1 MTTVALC
8 GVELR
13 SSSRAIGEEVRYPR
27 TFREFVEW
35 FPDDAACRAYLEQLR
50 WPHGFRCPACG
61 TSAEPWRLGD
71 GRLRCPTCRR
81 KVSVLA
87 GTIFADTKL
96 PLQTWFAAAWHVT
109 NQKSGASALGL
120 QRVLAIG
127 SYRTA
132 WALLHKLRRAMVR
145 PGRDRLRGEIE
156 VDETYASGT
165 ASGRR
170 GRSLGQAIVAVAV
183 ETRPAGRS
191 GRVRLARVP
200 DCSEPTLSA
209 FVCAVCEPGSVI
221 YTDGWKGYNGLAAA
235 GFVHVPTSLQAS
247 GDPAH
252 VVMPRAHRV
261 ASLLKRWLLG
271 THHGGMR
278 LRHLDYYLDEFTFRF
293 NRRGSRRRG
302 LLFHRLLEQAVQ
314 VDPAPIDSI
323 IGGRP

>member
-1 MTTVALC
+1 MTDVALLA
-8 GVELR
+8 VEPTPSR
-13 SSSRAIGEEVRYPR
+13 SGALEELGYPR
-27 TFREFVEW
+27 TFREFAEW
-35 FPDDAACRAYLEQLR
+35 FPDDAACRAFLERLR
-50 WPHGFRCPACG
+50 WPQGFRCPACG
-61 TSAEPWRLGD
+61 AHGEPWRLRD
-71 GRLRCPTCRR
+71 GRLRCATCRR
-81 KVSVLA
+81 KASVLA

-96 PLQTWFAAAWHVT
+96 PLQTWFAAAWYVT

-145 PGRDRLRGEIE
+145 PGRDRLQGEIE
-156 VDETYASGT
+156 VDETY
-165 ASGRR
+165 
-170 GRSLGQAIVAVAV
+170 LGQAPGRRALGRAIVAIAV
-183 ETRPAGRS
+183 EVRSAGRS

-200 DCSEPTLSA
+200 DCSEPSLTE
-209 FVCAVCEPGSVI
+209 FVEAVAEPGSVI

-235 GFVHVPTSLQAS
+235 GFIHVPTSMSAS

-252 VVMPRAHRV
+252 VAMPRSHRV

-278 LRHLDYYLDEFTFRF
+278 VRHLDYYLDEFTFRF
-293 NRRGSRRRG
+293 NRRSSRRRG
-302 LLFHRLLEQAVQ
+302 LLFLRLLEQAIQ
-314 VDPAPIDSI
+314 IDPVPISSL

>member
-1 MTTVALC
+1 ML
-8 GVELR
+8 
-13 SSSRAIGEEVRYPR
+13 EVQPQADRDAPETGAYPR
-27 TFREFVEW
+27 TFGEFAAW
-35 FPDDAACRAYLEQLR
+35 FPDEAACRAYLERLR
-50 WPHGFRCPACG
+50 WPEGFRCPVCG
-61 TSAEPWRLGD
+61 ARQEPWRLSE
-71 GRLRCPTCRR
+71 GRLRCPACRR

-96 PLQTWFAAAWHVT
+96 PLSTWFAAAWHVT

-145 PGRDRLRGEIE
+145 PGRERLRGEIE
-156 VDETYASGT
+156 VDETYLGSAP
-165 ASGRR
+165 GRR
-170 GRSLGQAIVAVAV
+170 ALGRAIVAIAV

-200 DCSEPTLSA
+200 DCSEPTLTE
-209 FVCAVCEPGSVI
+209 FVEAVAEPGSVI
-221 YTDGWKGYNGLAAA
+221 YTDGWKGYNGLVDA
-235 GFVHVPTSLQAS
+235 GFAHVRTSLSAT

-252 VVMPRAHRV
+252 VVMPRAHRL

-278 LRHLDYYLDEFTFRF
+278 ARHLDYYLDEFTFRF
-293 NRRGSRRRG
+293 NRRTSRRRG
-302 LLFHRLLEQAVQ
+302 LLFLRLLEQAVQ
-314 VDPAPIDSI
+314 IDPVPIDSM

>member
-1 MTTVALC
+1 MATVSLP
-8 GVELR
+8 GVEARRLPP
-13 SSSRAIGEEVRYPR
+13 GEFGYPR
-27 TFREFVEW
+27 TFREFSEW
-35 FPDDAACRAYLEQLR
+35 FSDEVACRDYLMRLR
-50 WPHGFRCPACG
+50 WRDGFCCPACG
-61 TSAEPWRLGD
+61 VSSQPWRLGD
-71 GRLRCPTCRR
+71 GRLRCPVCRR

-96 PLQTWFAAAWHVT
+96 PLQTWFAAAWYVT

-145 PGRDRLRGEIE
+145 PGRDQLRGEIE
-156 VDETYASGT
+156 IDETYIGGAGS
-165 ASGRR
+165 ARR
-170 GRSLGQAIVAVAV
+170 GRSLGQAIAVIAV
-183 ETRPAGRS
+183 EIRPGGRS
-191 GRVRLARVP
+191 GRIRLARVP
-200 DCSEPTLSA
+200 DCSEPTLTDVVSA
-209 FVCAVCEPGSVI
+209 LVEAGSVV
-221 YTDGWKGYNGLAAA
+221 YTDGWKGYNGLTDA
-235 GFVHVPTSLQAS
+235 GFVHVRTSLQAS

-278 LRHLDYYLDEFTFRF
+278 ARHLDYYLDEFTFRF
-293 NRRGSRRRG
+293 NRRSSSRRG
-302 LLFHRLLEQAVQ
+302 LLFFRLLEQAVQ
-314 VDPAPIDSI
+314 IDPVPINSI